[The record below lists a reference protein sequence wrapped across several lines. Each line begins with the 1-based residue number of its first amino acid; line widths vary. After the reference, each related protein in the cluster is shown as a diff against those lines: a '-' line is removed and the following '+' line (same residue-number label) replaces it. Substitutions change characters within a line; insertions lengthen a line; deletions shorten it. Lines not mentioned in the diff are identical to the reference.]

1 MTQALLDAP
10 AESTSTPAPVR
21 RAPRRGERSSRHLSD
36 FTDLSKR
43 VKAEG
48 LMARSHVYYITR
60 MIVLALGLAGLGWI
74 SVQVGESW
82 WQLGLAVVLALLMTQ
97 VAFLG
102 HDAAHRQIFAS
113 AKANEW
119 TSLVVVN
126 LFAGMG
132 LGWWQVKHGR
142 HHGSPNQVGKD
153 PDIAPGAVVYT
164 PEDVHSH
171 RTALGRWFSSHQGIW
186 FFPILLL
193 AGLQL
198 HVNGFARL
206 LSRDKVDRRWT
217 EITLIVIRHTTL
229 IAFAFVVMS
238 PALATAFILVE
249 VLVFGFYMG
258 MSFAPNHI
266 GMPIVPKEVRIDFLR
281 RQVLMSRNISGG
293 RLVDTLL
300 GGLNFQ
306 IEHHL
311 FPSMS
316 RPNLRR
322 VAPIVREHCA
332 RLGIDYYETSLG
344 RSYIEVGRF
353 INRVGRGNID
363 VWSCPL
369 ASSMRGGMPP
379 VRRVDA

>member
-1 MTQALLDAP
+1 MTATVLEAPVETQAP
-10 AESTSTPAPVR
+10 TPAR
-21 RAPRRGERSSRHLSD
+21 RAPRKGERSSRHLSD

-48 LMARSHVYYITR
+48 LMARSHGYYISR
-60 MIVLALGLAGLGWI
+60 MVAFPLMLAGLGWF
-74 SVQVGESW
+74 SVQLGESW
-82 WQLGLAVVLALLMTQ
+82 WQLGVAVVLALVMTQ
-97 VAFLG
+97 IAFLG

-113 AKANEW
+113 SKANEW

-132 LGWWQVKHGR
+132 LGWWQVKHGK
-142 HHGSPNQVGKD
+142 HHGNPNQAGRD
-153 PDIAPGAVVYT
+153 PDVAPGALAYT
-164 PEDVHSH
+164 PEDVQA
-171 RTALGRWFSSHQGIW
+171 RKTALGRWFSSHQGIW

-206 LSRDKVDRRWT
+206 LSREKVDRRWT
-217 EITLIVIRHTTL
+217 EIAFIVIRHAAL
-229 IAFAFVVMS
+229 ITFAFVVMS
-238 PALATAFILVE
+238 PVLAAAFLAVE

-266 GMPIVPKEVRIDFLR
+266 GMAIVPKEVRIDFLR

-293 RLVDTLL
+293 RVVDTLL

-322 VAPIVREHCA
+322 VAPMVREHCEK
-332 RLGIDYYETSLG
+332 LGITYHETSLG

-363 VWSCPL
+363 VWTCPL
-369 ASSMRGGMPP
+369 ASSFRGGL
-379 VRRVDA
+379 V

>member
-1 MTQALLDAP
+1 MTELLDEAP
-10 AESTSTPAPVR
+10 PAVATR
-21 RAPRRGERSSRHLSD
+21 RPPRRTGGNSRHLSD

-48 LMARSHVYYITR
+48 LMARSHGYYISR
-60 MIVLALGLAGLGWI
+60 MVGLLLGLAGLGWL
-74 SVQVGESW
+74 SLQLGESW

-113 AKANEW
+113 GKTNEW
-119 TSLVVVN
+119 TSLVVIN

-132 LGWWQVKHGR
+132 LGWWQVKHSR
-142 HHGSPNQVGKD
+142 HHGTPNQIGKD

-164 PEDVHSH
+164 AEDVQAR
-171 RTALGRWFSSHQGIW
+171 RTALGRWLSSHQGIW

-198 HVNGFARL
+198 HVHGFARL
-206 LSRDKVDRRWT
+206 LSKEKVDRRWT
-217 EITLIVIRHTTL
+217 EISFILIRHAAL
-229 IAFAFVVMS
+229 IAFALVVMGPVIGVS
-238 PALATAFILVE
+238 FLAAE

-266 GMPIVPKEVRIDFLR
+266 GMPMVPREVRIDFLR

-293 RLVDTLL
+293 RMVDTML
-300 GGLNFQ
+300 GGLNLQ

-322 VAPIVREHCA
+322 VAPMVREHCR
-332 RLGIDYYETSLG
+332 RLGIDYHETSLA
-344 RSYIEVGRF
+344 RSYVEVARF
-353 INRVGRGNID
+353 INRVGRTDID

-369 ASSMRGGMPP
+369 ATSMRGGGF
-379 VRRVDA
+379 